1 MTASS
6 ATPDPP
12 DPPDRTLSG
21 RPSRGGMIAA
31 ACVLVAAVALFLAG
45 GAMDG
50 FRPVPSGRIPDDTK
64 LPVGIEPQ
72 GERPEPPTVFRWEPG
87 GDDVDLSQVI
97 VFDDRRN
104 RLWQSVPIAGN
115 EVVVDAAHVFERAA
129 AGRVYSW
136 SVREFHA
143 GRPRAT
149 SALVQFSF
157 DVDVHGRGIG
167 ESVPAEPLF
176 DR

>member
-1 MTASS
+1 MTGSPE
-6 ATPDPP
+6 TPGYDA
-12 DPPDRTLSG
+12 D
-21 RPSRGGMIAA
+21 RPSRGGTIAA
-31 ACVLVAAVALFLAG
+31 ACVVGAALALFLFG
-45 GAMDG
+45 GAIEG
-50 FRPVPSGRIPDDTK
+50 FRPVPSGRIPEDTK
-64 LPVGIEPQ
+64 LPVGTYPE
-72 GERPEPPTVFRWEPG
+72 GELPEPPAVFRWEPG

-104 RLWQSVPIAGN
+104 RLWQSVPLAGS
-115 EVVVDAAHVFERAA
+115 EVAIDPPAVFAGAA

-136 SVREFHA
+136 SVREFRG

>member
-1 MTASS
+1 MTGSPE
-6 ATPDPP
+6 TPG
-12 DPPDRTLSG
+12 PDRD
-21 RPSRGGMIAA
+21 RPTRGGRIAA
-31 ACVLVAAVALFLAG
+31 ACVVGAALLLFLFG
-45 GAMDG
+45 GAFEG
-50 FRPVPSGRIPDDTK
+50 FRPVPSGRVPEDTT
-64 LPVGIEPQ
+64 LPVGTYPQ
-72 GERPEPPTVFRWEPG
+72 GELPEPPTIFRWEPG

-104 RLWQSVPIAGN
+104 RLWQSVPLAGR
-115 EVVVDAAHVFERAA
+115 EVAIDAARVFERAA

-136 SVREFHA
+136 SVREFRR

-167 ESVPAEPLF
+167 ESIPAEPLF